1 MSIPVT
7 KIILKTSKTIAI
19 IYSNTC
25 ANVWDEA
32 DKRLK
37 GWIKDHGSNVDF
49 SYIIMYKDGYNLEGS
64 EKLTIGCNI
73 NLKDSIKN
81 MAHYYAGKSCP
92 QHMSDQRYNSI
103 IAERKSSMQ
112 QFVSTYEH

>member
-73 NLKDSIKN
+73 NLKGLVKN

-103 IAERKSSMQ
+103 IAERKNSMQ